1 MITSAS
7 NEKIKRLRKLLA
19 QKSAR
24 DAEGVFVI
32 EGEKQVREAP
42 RSLLLEVYLSS
53 AASDGLKT
61 IWFSGAEA
69 SCAYGFS
76 VYEVEEGLFDR
87 ISDVRTPQG
96 ILAVVRK
103 PAWDLSGILR
113 GIQQTK
119 VPGQKGQELRSALLL
134 LAERLQDPGN
144 AGTILRTAEAAGA
157 DAVVFSSE
165 SADIY
170 SPKVVRSAM
179 GSVFRM
185 PVLYEEDIISSIQK
199 LRENGVRVHAAHLQ
213 GSIPYDEPDYTEPC
227 AFLIGNEGRGL
238 TEEAA
243 AAADDRIRIP
253 MAGKIESLNAAMSA
267 GILLYEAARQ
277 RQKD

>member
-42 RSLLLEVYLSS
+42 RSLFLEVYLSS
-53 AASDGLKT
+53 AAPDDLKT
-61 IWFSGAEA
+61 VWFSGAEA
-69 SCAYGFS
+69 SCSYGFS
-76 VYEVEEGLFDR
+76 VYEVEKGLFDR
-87 ISDVRTPQG
+87 ISEVRTPQG

-103 PAWDLSGILR
+103 PMWDISRILR
-113 GIQQTK
+113 NMRGTGQTGEQ
-119 VPGQKGQELRSALLL
+119 PRMPLLL

-157 DAVVFSSE
+157 DAVVFSSD
-165 SADIY
+165 SADVY

-185 PVLYEEDIISSIQK
+185 PVLYEEDIVSFI
-199 LRENGVRVHAAHLQ
+199 RELKTYGVRVHAAHLQ
-213 GSIPYDEPDYTEPC
+213 GSVPYDEPDLTQPC

-277 RQKD
+277 RQRI